1 MIFDQIKLYL
11 KNPETGEL
19 KITFL
24 CENCGKEMDS
34 PDYWMFRTYNF
45 SQKEKPGYH
54 FRCNKC
60 VQKEL
65 EKEKERLE
73 YQKNLYETLQ

>member
-24 CENCGKEMDS
+24 CEVCGKEMEK
-34 PDYWMFRTYNF
+34 PDYWMFRTYNC
-45 SQKEKPGYH
+45 SQKEKPGYY
-54 FRCNKC
+54 FRCTKC
-60 VQKEL
+60 VQEEL
-65 EKEKERLE
+65 KKEKERLDYINKTYYME
-73 YQKNLYETLQ
+73 K